1 MTVHGVKDIAPPA
14 HYRTEVVILERTPI
28 HYYNMAKIAYT
39 RAGWV
44 LSLPNTIGILFLIWT
59 NAFFQDHYAGLFM
72 GNFWVFMFILVVP
85 FVAYMVFEYT
95 RVWSAEI
102 DIANQKSWGAAHNPM
117 RELLIQTNREVGE
130 LRKLVERLVAER
142 AGAGAQATVAG
153 GMGAMPVTPGAGT
166 DANAQENGPVR

>member
-1 MTVHGVKDIAPPA
+1 
-14 HYRTEVVILERTPI
+14 
-28 HYYNMAKIAYT
+28 MAKIAYT

-59 NAFFQDHYAGLFM
+59 NAFFQDHYAGLFL

-102 DIANQKSWGAAHNPM
+102 DIANQKSWGATHNPM
-117 RELLIQTNREVGE
+117 RELLLQTNTEVRE
-130 LRKLVERLVAER
+130 LKKLVERLQTER
-142 AGAGAQATVAG
+142 AGAGAQAAAAG
-153 GMGAMPVTPGAGT
+153 ATDAMPATTGNVTDTKAQDTGT
-166 DANAQENGPVR
+166 ERKGKA